1 MPKATKK
8 KSDHFEASMEE
19 LNALVERMEN
29 NSLSLEESLVC
40 FEKGIALTKKC
51 QEVLSVAEAKVKV
64 FMAEDSTTD
73 DQN

>member
-8 KSDHFEASMEE
+8 NSDHFEASMEE
-19 LNALVERMEN
+19 LNALVEKMEN
-29 NSLSLEESLVC
+29 NSLGLQESLVC

-51 QEVLSVAEAKVKV
+51 QEVLNVAEAKVKV
-64 FMAEDSTTD
+64 LMAQDSTID